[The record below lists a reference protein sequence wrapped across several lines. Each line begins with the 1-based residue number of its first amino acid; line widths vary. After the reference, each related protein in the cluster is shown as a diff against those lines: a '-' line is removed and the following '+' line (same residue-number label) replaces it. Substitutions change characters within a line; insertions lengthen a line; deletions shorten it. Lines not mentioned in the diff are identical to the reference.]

1 MGVVSGLGTVNLEQ
15 DRRRILML
23 DIRMAESLSKTESSS
38 RQIRRRRVGLKGR
51 PRERLLTGLR
61 RLMAFWV
68 CTFLG
73 VCLAAIWAAAPA
85 HAEFA
90 WQPMPDPGDSKL
102 TYVSFLDEDEGWAT
116 AVSPTGEAFDQAA
129 SILRTWDG
137 GASWDPVYGPDEQ
150 LWLGPL
156 FFLDREAGWVVAEE
170 SSGAPGGFPFNYYVL
185 RTGDGGATWTKSVVA
200 LDAGLLFITDIVFVD
215 RSTGFIFGSG
225 RKGVGAVIFR
235 TTDGGTTWAQYDAGE
250 AEWSMDGVN
259 SASFADGQNG
269 WAVAGWET
277 DMGEGSS
284 ILHTSDG
291 GLSWERQFGY
301 EASSP
306 TGDHPWYR
314 GVDFVDSQHGWVVGD
329 GGLLLS
335 TIDGGETW
343 GELDSATTVDLTAV
357 DFVSP
362 TEGWVA
368 GVGGLILH
376 TTDAGGSWTTENA
389 ASTGDVQQLRVFND
403 NQGFALTSEGT
414 LLALGEARAFA
425 DTRDS
430 RHWQAIEVLA
440 RAGVVTG
447 YPEGTFRPGDP
458 VKRAQMAKMLVET
471 LGLPVSEGTL
481 PCPFQDV
488 ERPPDDL
495 YPDDYVATAAANGI
509 VKGFDSRTFGPYET
523 VTRAQ
528 VVSMVVRALERLRP
542 DRLETPPASW
552 NPLVPFGADS
562 QWGPYVGWDDA
573 SHGAAIRTAW
583 YNGLLSIWNR
593 QEGDYANERSWDPWA
608 PATRGEVAHV
618 LYLAFGGELPPL
630 SEYQKSDQTFEQAVA
645 VLERGLEAG
654 SYSELPADLPSGW
667 GYVQPPIQAAG
678 GVVYEENPMLYTQ
691 NPGDWWAE
699 YTDGVHLLTFEPG
712 LGGDADSSFTGFRD
726 SGILLEGN
734 QIEIGYYAGEVY
746 VVGPSGWVVYGNAW
760 LWREALA
767 LASGV
772 RAVR

>member
-1 MGVVSGLGTVNLEQ
+1 
-15 DRRRILML
+15 
-23 DIRMAESLSKTESSS
+23 MA
-38 RQIRRRRVGLKGR
+38 
-51 PRERLLTGLR
+51 LL
-61 RLMAFWV
+61 V
-68 CTFLG
+68 CAFLG
-73 VCLAAIWAAAPA
+73 VSLAATLAAAPA

-90 WQPMPDPGDSKL
+90 WQPMPESGDSTL
-102 TYVSFLDEDEGWAT
+102 TNVAFLNETEGLAT
-116 AVSPTGEAFDQAA
+116 ALLPAGRE

-156 FFLDREAGWVVAEE
+156 FFLDSDTGWAVAEE
-170 SSGAPGGFPFNYYVL
+170 SSDTPGGFPFNYYVL
-185 RTGDGGATWTKSVVA
+185 RTDDGGSAWTKSVVA

-225 RKGVGAVIFR
+225 RKGVGTIIFR
-235 TTDGGTTWAQYDAGE
+235 TTDGGATWAQYEAGE
-250 AEWSMDGVN
+250 AEWSMDGV
-259 SASFADGQNG
+259 SAASFADGQNG

-301 EASSP
+301 EASTP

-314 GVDFVDSQHGWVVGD
+314 DVDFVDSQHGWVVGD

-335 TIDGGETW
+335 TTDGGETW
-343 GELDSATTVDLTAV
+343 GEPESSTTVDLTAV

-376 TTDAGGSWTTENA
+376 TTDAGVSWETENEGSPA
-389 ASTGDVQQLRVFND
+389 DVLQLRVFND
-403 NQGFALTSEGT
+403 YQGFALTSEGT

-430 RHWQAIEVLA
+430 RHWQAIEALA
-440 RAGVVTG
+440 RAGIVTG
-447 YPEGTFRPGDP
+447 YPDGTFRPGDP

-471 LGLPVSEGTL
+471 LGLPVSEGAL

-488 ERPPDDL
+488 ERPTDNL
-495 YPDDYVATAAANGI
+495 YPDDYVAAAAANGI

-528 VVSMVVRALERLRP
+528 VVSMVVRAAERLRP
-542 DRLETPPASW
+542 DRLETPPVSW
-552 NPLVPFGADS
+552 DPLVPFGADS
-562 QWGPYVGWDDA
+562 QWGPYAGWDDA
-573 SHGAAIRTAW
+573 SHGGAIRTAW

-593 QEGDYANERSWDPWA
+593 DGGSDPSANEWFWDPWA
-608 PATRGEVAHV
+608 PATRGEVARV

-630 SEYQKSDQTFEQAVA
+630 SEYRRSDQTLEQAVA
-645 VLERGLEAG
+645 ILERSLGPGDHA
-654 SYSELPADLPSGW
+654 ELPTDLPSGW
-667 GYVQPPIQAAG
+667 GYVQPPIPSWG
-678 GVVYEENPMLYTQ
+678 GIVYEENPVFEIL
-691 NPGDWWAE
+691 NPGSWYVE
-699 YTDGVHLLTFEPG
+699 YTDGENLLVFDPNYE
-712 LGGDADSSFTGFRD
+712 GDAGSSFTGFRD
-726 SGILLEGN
+726 SGVALGGDPV
-734 QIEIGYYAGEVY
+734 QIGYYAGEVC
-746 VVGPSGWVVYGNAW
+746 VSGPDWMIHGDAW
-760 LWREALA
+760 LWRQALA

-772 RAVR
+772 REVR